1 MAWTALAVVALLAGV
16 LVTLARRR
24 DREGPSPDWV
34 VEPVRL
40 LAPAEQE
47 LHAQLRAAFPQH
59 VVLTQVSLA
68 RLLRMRRSGGSTRVF
83 QPYLRLAAPFV
94 VCSKEFMPLIVVDVG
109 ATTGGSR
116 PSREQRKRAAVVQA
130 AGLVYL
136 AVRSAPGAMPS
147 ADELRQR
154 VRAALQAKPTRV
166 GTTRAARAG
175 ATHAAQV
182 GAPAVPSAAA
192 SPAAAASATVRR
204 LFRPLLGRTTAP
216 ARQAKAA

>member
-1 MAWTALAVVALLAGV
+1 MAWTALALLLLLAGV
-16 LVTLARRR
+16 LATLAARRA
-24 DREGPSPDWV
+24 EGGPTPDWV

-83 QPYLRLAAPFV
+83 QPYLRMAVPFV
-94 VCSKEFMPLIVVDVG
+94 VCSREFMPLIVVDVN
-109 ATTGGSR
+109 ATTDVPR

-130 AGLVYL
+130 SGLVYL
-136 AVRSAPGAMPS
+136 AVAAVPGTVPS
-147 ADELRQR
+147 ADELRHR
-154 VRAALQAKPTRV
+154 VRAALQAKAPRAAAAIPRV
-166 GTTRAARAG
+166 GAASAPPPAPAAARG
-175 ATHAAQV
+175 A
-182 GAPAVPSAAA
+182 APALSSTAAA
-192 SPAAAASATVRR
+192 SVRR
-204 LFRPLLGRTTAP
+204 LFRPLLARAPAP